1 MRVVSQNM
9 VILISHRRQLRIL
22 QRRQLSNIPVEFVGS
37 RVSTMSSP
45 FPEDRSPPTDHKNVE
60 EVRPL
65 ARQEN
70 AEFQ

>member
-1 MRVVSQNM
+1 
-9 VILISHRRQLRIL
+9 
-22 QRRQLSNIPVEFVGS
+22 
-37 RVSTMSSP
+37 MSSP